1 MTTDPHAAEPR
12 GPHAAAPDLTA
23 PDLGA
28 DVPATVTLTGTGV
41 AGVEMP
47 RIGLGT
53 WRLAGE
59 EGADAVHAALAAGYR
74 HVDTAEN
81 YGNEDAVGLAV
92 ARALAE
98 GVLTRDELFLTT
110 KFNREHHGG
119 PERVRP
125 AVEASLRRLGVDHA
139 DLVLIHWPNPEQD
152 RYVETAAAL
161 AGLVETG
168 LIRAWGVSN
177 FTAEHLDRLAEAGL
191 RAPVDQIQVDP
202 VAAIP
207 GWQAAV
213 HAHGAV
219 VTAYSPIGRAELG
232 IETREAITAAV
243 ARTGRTVQQVVLRWH
258 LQHGRVVIPKSADPA
273 RQAEN
278 LDLLSFSLTPAEMA
292 GIDAL
297 DDGSG
302 PRQHPETF
310 GH

>member
-1 MTTDPHAAEPR
+1 
-12 GPHAAAPDLTA
+12 
-23 PDLGA
+23 
-28 DVPATVTLTGTGV
+28 
-41 AGVEMP
+41 MP

-74 HVDTAEN
+74 HADTAEN

-98 GVLTRDELFLTT
+98 G
-110 KFNREHHGG
+110 
-119 PERVRP
+119 
-125 AVEASLRRLGVDHA
+125 
-139 DLVLIHWPNPEQD
+139 VLIHWPNPEQD

-177 FTAEHLDRLAEAGL
+177 FTAEHPDRLAEAGL

-213 HAHGAV
+213 RAHGAV

-278 LDLLSFSLTPAEMA
+278 LDLLSFSLTPVEMA